1 MINKKQIS
9 NSLAKVLI
17 PGLQEA
23 AAKRFDDL
31 LNHKRENEL
40 AKSD

>member
-1 MINKKQIS
+1 MDIHS
-9 NSLAKVLI
+9 HVM

-31 LNHKRENEL
+31 FNHK
-40 AKSD
+40 AKNAAVK